1 MLNTLLKKQ
10 ILEMNQSVFINKKTG
25 KKRTYIALVAVIFI
39 FAIFMIFIVGGLFTL
54 MSLLLSPLI
63 TKGMA
68 WMYFLI
74 MAATAIII
82 GIFGTI
88 FNAGPSLYQS
98 KDNDLLLSLPIPVG
112 YIIFARLAGV
122 YMAGLMHSMVVF
134 IPATI
139 IYLIKTD
146 VTFTAVAGPVIFA
159 LLVSIFVFIL
169 ACILGWTAAKSSSR
183 MKNKSLMTVVLTLLL
198 MGIYYML
205 YFKANEIIKSLIS
218 NADAISS
225 TIILR
230 VRVLYFI
237 GDAAA
242 GNIKS
247 LAVVTLI
254 TAAILALVLCVISKT
269 FISVAT
275 STDSSARRVYKEKSI
290 KAKNIKIT
298 LLKKEIYRF
307 TSSSTYMLN
316 CSMGSVFMLIASAV
330 CVVKGEYVINTLSQ
344 IGIKNDFLPAAAVI
358 GICMMMSANSITA
371 PSISMESS
379 NMWLLKS
386 LPVAAKDILCAK
398 LRLHLIFTDIP
409 ALICAICACI
419 LIKPDAV
426 TMLMMAAIIIAYGTM
441 SAAFGLIMNLKNPN
455 FSWTSET
462 TAIKQNISIIIVIFG
477 GWAVTALLAA
487 MYFLISS
494 IISADVYL
502 AVCLVIFVSA
512 ALLLYHR
519 VMTEGASILND
530 RI

>member
-10 ILEMNQSVFINKKTG
+10 ILEINQSFFINKKTG
-25 KKRTYIALVAVIFI
+25 KKRTYVASIVIISI
-39 FAIFMIFIVGGLFTL
+39 FAIFMIFVVGGLFTL

-63 TKGMA
+63 VKGMA

-74 MAATAIII
+74 AAGTAIII
-82 GIFGTI
+82 GTFGSI
-88 FNAGPSLYQS
+88 FNAGSSLYQS
-98 KDNDLLLSLPIPVG
+98 KDNDLLLSLPIPAG

-122 YMAGLMHSMVVF
+122 YMAGLMCSMVVF

-146 VTFTAVAGPVIFA
+146 ITFTAVAGLVIFA
-159 LLVSIFVFIL
+159 LVVSIFVFIF
-169 ACILGWTAAKSSSR
+169 ACILGLTAAKLSSR

-205 YFKANEIIKSLIS
+205 YFKANEIIKLLIS

-225 TIILR
+225 IIMLR
-230 VRVLYFI
+230 ARILYFI

-242 GNIKS
+242 GNMKL

-254 TAAILALVLCVISKT
+254 TVAILALVLCVISKT

-275 STDSSARRVYKEKSI
+275 SSDSSACRVYKEKSI
-290 KAKNIKIT
+290 KVKNIKTT
-298 LLKKEIYRF
+298 LLKKELCRF

-316 CSMGSVFMLIASAV
+316 CSIGSVFMLIASAV
-330 CVVKGEYVINTLSQ
+330 CVVRGDYIINTLSQ
-344 IGIKNDFLPAAAVI
+344 IAVKNDFMPAAAAI
-358 GICMMMSANSITA
+358 GICMLMSANSITA
-371 PSISMESS
+371 PSISMEGA

-386 LPVAAKDILCAK
+386 LPVTAKDILCAK

-409 ALICAICACI
+409 ALICAVCACI

-426 TMLMMAAIIIAYGTM
+426 TMLMIAATIIAYGTM

-455 FSWTSET
+455 FSWASET
-462 TAIKQNISIIIVIFG
+462 TAVKQNISVIIVIFG
-477 GWAVTALLAA
+477 GWIVTALLAA
-487 MYFLISS
+487 IYFLISS
-494 IISADVYL
+494 IISAYVYL
-502 AVCLVIFVSA
+502 AACLVIFVSA
-512 ALLLYHR
+512 ASLLYHW
-519 VMTEGASILND
+519 VMTKGASILD
-530 RI
+530 HI